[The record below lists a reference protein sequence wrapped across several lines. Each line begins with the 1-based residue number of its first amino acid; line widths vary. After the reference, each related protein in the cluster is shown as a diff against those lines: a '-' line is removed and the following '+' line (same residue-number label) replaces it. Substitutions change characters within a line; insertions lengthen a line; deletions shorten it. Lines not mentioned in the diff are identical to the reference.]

1 MHIECYLIHII
12 FISMPRKRLFKE
24 GNAKRVSF
32 LIDPDLWERFETL
45 CLIDES
51 MYPSE
56 VLRRYVKAFVE
67 FKEQEQEQERKQLKE
82 QEYKQKEQPKRS
94 KVKEFLE
101 KEKARK
107 KSKKSKDFN
116 IF

>member
-1 MHIECYLIHII
+1 MHII

-32 LIDPDLWERFETL
+32 LIDPDLWERFEAL
-45 CLIDES
+45 CLVDES

-56 VLRRYVKAFVE
+56 VLRRYVKAYVE
-67 FKEQEQEQERKQLKE
+67 FKEQEQERKQL
-82 QEYKQKEQPKRS
+82 KEQPKRS

-107 KSKKSKDFN
+107 KSKKAKDFN